1 MNAMSTAAAD
11 YAEQGLAV
19 LPLRPRSKVPAT
31 PHGKKDAT
39 SDPRKVADWFPPDT
53 NRNIGILTGERSR
66 LLVVDVDPRNGGDA
80 SFDRFERTYG
90 TLPATKRAITGGGG
104 FHLFFRLPENASG
117 LSDHPSVAD
126 YEGVDI
132 KCDGYVVAA
141 PSVHP
146 DTGKSYAWDAADL
159 PIAEAP
165 AHLIELARGGK
176 RGKAAVPPSN
186 GLIREGGRNSAMCSL
201 AGSLRARGLG
211 EEAIRAALL
220 AENQVR
226 CDPPLDPSEVER
238 IARSIAR
245 YTPESRHPDT
255 DVGNARRLVDALNG
269 KARFDHASR
278 AWFKFD
284 GRCWRRDADGAIIRE
299 AKSVGDQL
307 LAEAQAINDHDSR
320 KRQIAFALKAQASTR
335 VRAMVEL
342 AQSELGIPVA
352 ADAFDRPSHLLNAR
366 NGTIDLRSGESLP
379 HDPAHLLSRMVDI
392 DYAADATC
400 PTWERFVSEVFQ
412 SDAELIE
419 FAHRVIGYCA
429 TGETREQLFLILH
442 GDGANGKST
451 LLKAISDALGP
462 YASHTPTETLT
473 VRNGGQSNDVARLM
487 GARFV
492 TASEADSHQR
502 LNEGFIK
509 QVTGDEPI
517 TARYLYGEFF
527 TFQPVFKLALATNA
541 LPAVNGADPALFRR
555 LRLIPFNRV
564 FSAAE
569 QDKGLGAKLTS
580 ELPGILAWIVR
591 GAVKWYA
598 NGLTTPAAV
607 LHAGVEFRADSDTV
621 GAYIEDRCELAAGE
635 VIQASHLFGD
645 YRRFTDN
652 AGRDPLNQTAFGR
665 ALTRRGITAEKRC
678 GSAYRVGIKLRTIA
692 A

>member
-1 MNAMSTAAAD
+1 MNDVSAAAAD
-11 YAEQGLAV
+11 YAGQGLAV
-19 LPLRPRSKVPAT
+19 LPLRPRSKAPAT
-31 PHGKKDAT
+31 AHGKKDAS
-39 SDPRKVADWFPPDT
+39 SDPAQVAAWFPPGT

-66 LLVVDVDPRNGGDA
+66 LLVVDIDPRNGGDA
-80 SFDRFERTYG
+80 SFERFERTYG
-90 TLPATKRAITGGGG
+90 SLPETRRAITGGGG
-104 FHLFFRLPENASG
+104 FHLFFRLPEDATG
-117 LSDHPSVAD
+117 LRDHPSVAD
-126 YEGVDI
+126 FEGVDI

-141 PSVHP
+141 PSIHP
-146 DTGKSYAWDAADL
+146 GTGESYTWDAADL
-159 PIAEAP
+159 PIADAP
-165 AHLIELARGGK
+165 AHLIELAQGGK
-176 RGKAAVPPSN
+176 RIKPATSPSSN
-186 GLIREGGRNSAMCSL
+186 VIAEGGRNSAMCSL
-201 AGSLRARGLG
+201 AGSLRAKGLG
-211 EEAIRAALL
+211 EEALRVALL
-220 AENQVR
+220 AENEVR
-226 CDPPLDPSEVER
+226 CHPPLDPEEVER
-238 IARSIAR
+238 IARSVAR
-245 YTPESRHPDT
+245 YAPDSRHPET
-255 DVGNARRLVDALNG
+255 DVGNARRLVDALSGN
-269 KARFDHASR
+269 ARFDHASR
-278 AWFKFD
+278 AWFTFD
-284 GRCWRRDADGAIIRE
+284 GRYWRRDADGAIVRE
-299 AKSVGDQL
+299 AKSVGDRL
-307 LAEAQAINDHDSR
+307 LAEAQVINDHDSR
-320 KRQIAFALKAQASTR
+320 KRRIAFALKSQASTR

-342 AQSELGIPVA
+342 AQSEPGIPVA
-352 ADAFDRPSHLLNAR
+352 ADAFDRPAQLLNAR
-366 NGTIDLRSGESLP
+366 NGTIDLRSGELLP
-379 HDPAHLLSRMVDI
+379 HDPAHLLSRIIDI

-462 YASHTPTETLT
+462 YTSHTPTETLT

-569 QDKGLGAKLTS
+569 QDKGLGAKLAS

-607 LHAGVEFRADSDTV
+607 LHAGAEFRADSDTV
-621 GAYIEDRCELAAGE
+621 GAYIEDRCELAGGE

-652 AGRDPLNQTAFGR
+652 AGREPLNQTAFGR
-665 ALTRRGITAEKRC
+665 ALTRRGITAEKRG
-678 GSAYRVGIKLRTIA
+678 GSAYRVGIKLRSIA